1 MIFSPTDIYK
11 LIDQNK
17 FKSIRIYEGFVDDFK
32 NCLPIDH
39 NVFSNPQQLKE
50 RLKSYENLYD
60 GKFTFLLGQ
69 GLKNEQ
75 IRHLKK
81 FKVEYYKNFKQL
93 PSEEMN
99 GTLEYVR
106 ADEIDQKVNLLLK
119 EKLEQRE
126 KEQEVENLK
135 EKIKELDDFSGK
147 LNYFLTKFLDQYLQK
162 ITASQ
167 MQGFDPNFKQ
177 YNQNGTTMNN
187 DIDQLEKSLSI
198 ILNYLGEENA
208 IKFAHKI
215 ETGQAENVK
224 PIVIN
229 FINQ

>member
-1 MIFSPTDIYK
+1 
-11 LIDQNK
+11 
-17 FKSIRIYEGFVDDFK
+17 
-32 NCLPIDH
+32 
-39 NVFSNPQQLKE
+39 
-50 RLKSYENLYD
+50 
-60 GKFTFLLGQ
+60 
-69 GLKNEQ
+69 
-75 IRHLKK
+75 
-81 FKVEYYKNFKQL
+81 
-93 PSEEMN
+93 MN

-177 YNQNGTTMNN
+177 YNQNGTTMSN